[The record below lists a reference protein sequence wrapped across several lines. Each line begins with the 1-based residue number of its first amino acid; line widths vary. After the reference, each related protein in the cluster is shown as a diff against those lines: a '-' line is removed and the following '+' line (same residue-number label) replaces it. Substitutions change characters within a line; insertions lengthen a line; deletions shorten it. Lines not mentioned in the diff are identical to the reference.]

1 MAIAL
6 YGKKRKR
13 IRPLLRGGVWLRWKR
28 GGRGRLN
35 ETNSDI
41 RAAMHNTRC
50 MCAPG
55 ASPLLPP
62 PQPRAA
68 HAHTFD
74 IEQRQ
79 ATCVRLKMSVKK
91 QNEQTLRRCPAG
103 RLPLHRWWS
112 ILKYFKRQRFKPAAD
127 NGFDLHFVFI
137 FDTFS
142 PIVTPTLGNG
152 YRKFRGSSRNM
163 YTVYL

>member
-1 MAIAL
+1 MLPATFRRSIAYRRLETKRAKAVKTRQTLL
-6 YGKKRKR
+6 YILCRTGGEKKHDSSGNRSVWCTFKKRKR
-13 IRPLLRGGVWLRWKR
+13 IRPLLSGRVWLRWKR
-28 GGRGRLN
+28 GGRGWLN

-41 RAAMHNTRC
+41 RAAMLNARC

-68 HAHTFD
+68 HAHTFN

-79 ATCVRLKMSVKK
+79 ATCVRVCLKMSVKK
-91 QNEQTLRRCPAG
+91 QNEKTLRRCPAG

-112 ILKYFKRQRFKPAAD
+112 I
-127 NGFDLHFVFI
+127 
-137 FDTFS
+137 
-142 PIVTPTLGNG
+142 
-152 YRKFRGSSRNM
+152 
-163 YTVYL
+163 